1 MNIVVNVKI
10 VPEKISVDKESCR
23 IKREGDSIFNPLDLI
38 ALEEAIKFK
47 KMGNTFISVVSMAP
61 LKEKTLLSKLFK
73 YGVDRVILLTDKSFA
88 GSDTIATSFVLKE
101 AIIRLIKTYDLIIQ
115 GDFSLDGS
123 TGNVGGEIAAFLNI
137 PYVSNAISI
146 EKNGGGRIKVKR
158 VSERI
163 EIFSVELPALIS
175 VRKEANNGVSTNL
188 FSLVQS
194 FNKEV
199 EVYTNETLNL
209 GLRESMTR
217 VLNVREENPEAYT
230 DLVTSNGEKIIFDFL
245 KKVGII

>member
-10 VPEKISVDKESCR
+10 VPEKISIDKESCR
-23 IKREGDSIFNPLDLI
+23 IKREGNSIFNPLDLI

-47 KMGNTFISVVSMAP
+47 KTDNTSISVVSMAP
-61 LKEKTLLSKLFK
+61 LKEKMLLSKLFK

-88 GSDTIATSFVLKE
+88 GSDTIATSFILKE

-137 PYVSNAISI
+137 PYISNAISI
-146 EKNGGGRIKVKR
+146 EKNGGRIKVKR

-163 EIFSVELPALIS
+163 ETFSVELPALIS

-217 VLNVREENPEAYT
+217 VLSVREENPEAYI
-230 DLVTSNGEKIIFDFL
+230 DLVTSNGDKIIFDFL